1 MPETDRPSRAR
12 RPDRLSGDDRE
23 RAVLEAFERLLEQ
36 RPLHAFSVDDVARG
50 AGISRPT
57 FYFYFASK
65 EAVLVSLLERML
77 AQAAA
82 DRDASLA
89 ELAEDDP
96 ARWRHAVAA
105 FYDIFRDH
113 RAVTLASADARATS
127 EQVRALWSR
136 TVEGWVEETA
146 AAITTERARGA
157 APEGVPAR
165 ALAISLLQMN
175 ERVLHATFAGHEP
188 AVAEDEVLD
197 VLLTVWMSAVYGRLP
212 A

>member
-1 MPETDRPSRAR
+1 MTSPAARPSRSR
-12 RPDRLSGDDRE
+12 RPARLSGDERE
-23 RAVLEAFERLLEQ
+23 RAVLEAFERLLEE

-65 EAVLVSLLERML
+65 EAVLLSLLERML
-77 AQAAA
+77 EQAHA

-96 ARWRHAVAA
+96 ERWRRSVAA
-105 FYDIFRDH
+105 FYEIFRDH
-113 RAVTLASADARATS
+113 RAVTLASADARASS

-136 TVEGWVEETA
+136 VVEGWVQEA
-146 AAITTERARGA
+146 ADAITAERARGA
-157 APEGVPAR
+157 APEGLPAR
-165 ALAISLLQMN
+165 ALATCLLQMN

-188 AVAEDEVLD
+188 AVPEGEVLD
-197 VLLTVWMSAVYGRLP
+197 VLLGVWMSAVYGR